1 MYTVIDLSFFFLLL
15 NFFKCAY
22 HTSNMYIDR
31 KRKYNKKR
39 QDNKNSITFISR
51 DDILYRKRLSIQSK
65 SYQNRVNSIK

>member
-1 MYTVIDLSFFFLLL
+1 
-15 NFFKCAY
+15 
-22 HTSNMYIDR
+22 MYIDR